1 MTGSLFDWRKNMQIG
16 IDLENYA
23 SPMEDIENIINDYGK
38 NREIGYLKINPERL
52 PVIVSEDK
60 ALADIERY
68 GVHKET
74 YTVMNGKFEM
84 ITDSRAVSKIG
95 SDIALCGNAYTVKR
109 QREAFAAL
117 DIEEILEWLLFLCR
131 YDYEAAVKGDEARYG
146 TYLFVFDK
154 ERGYWA

>member
-1 MTGSLFDWRKNMQIG
+1 MQIG

-68 GVHKET
+68 GDHKET

-84 ITDSRAVSKIG
+84 ITDSRAVSKRG
-95 SDIALCGNAYTVKR
+95 NDIALCGNAYIVKR

-117 DIEEILEWLLFLCR
+117 DIEEILEWLILLCR
-131 YDYEAAVKGDEARYG
+131 YDYETAVKGNNDHYNA
-146 TYLFVFDK
+146 YLFAFDK
-154 ERGYWA
+154 ERGCWE

>member
-1 MTGSLFDWRKNMQIG
+1 MQIG

-95 SDIALCGNAYTVKR
+95 SDIALCGNAYIVKR
-109 QREAFAAL
+109 QREAFTAL
-117 DIEEILEWLLFLCR
+117 DIDEILEWLIFLCK
-131 YDYEAAVKGDEARYG
+131 YDYEVVMNRDEDRYG

>member
-1 MTGSLFDWRKNMQIG
+1 MKIG
-16 IDLENYA
+16 INLENYA

-52 PVIVSEDK
+52 PVIVSEGK

-68 GVHKET
+68 GVNKET

-95 SDIALCGNAYTVKR
+95 SDIALCGNAYIVKR
-109 QREAFAAL
+109 QHEAFAAL
-117 DIEEILEWLLFLCR
+117 DIEEILEWLVFLAQ
-131 YDYEAAVKGDEARYG
+131 YDYEAAVSGDEDRYG
-146 TYLFVFDK
+146 MYLFVFDK
-154 ERGYWA
+154 ERGCWG